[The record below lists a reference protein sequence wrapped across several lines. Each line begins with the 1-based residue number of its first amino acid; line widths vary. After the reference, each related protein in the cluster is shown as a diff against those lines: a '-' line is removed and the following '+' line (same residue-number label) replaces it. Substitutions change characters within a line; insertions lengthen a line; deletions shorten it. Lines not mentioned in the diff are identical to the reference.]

1 MFLPNAARIK
11 SARLTLGI
19 AGIPD
24 PKLQV
29 QDMFPPDKWWR
40 WRPRRWWRSSWPTS
54 LSLTTSP
61 TTSSLLRVI
70 SYLHLFKNFLCL
82 TTSPTTSCLLRVIS
96 YLHLFSCT
104 HEATHYHVS
113 MWPRTYYPCPST
125 SFSFIFLWLFCS
137 LWCQGFGIQQKF
149 PLPDNITNNILLKVF
164 SNRRLSPFLWD

>member
-1 MFLPNAARIK
+1 MFTPNAARIK

-40 WRPRRWWRSSWPTS
+40 WRRRRWWRSSWPTS

-70 SYLHLFKNFLCL
+70 SYLHLF
-82 TTSPTTSCLLRVIS
+82 
-96 YLHLFSCT
+96 SCT
-104 HEATHYHVS
+104 HKATNYHVS
-113 MWPRTYYPCPST
+113 MWPRTHYPCPQT
-125 SFSFIFLWLFCS
+125 SFSFLLFWFFVHSDAKDLLFNKNSLCLTISQTTFCS
-137 LWCQGFGIQQKF
+137 RCFLTGGYHPFYGTSTACGH
-149 PLPDNITNNILLKVF
+149 DNRT
-164 SNRRLSPFLWD
+164 